1 MSTLP
6 ISSIAALTPQTA
18 SPTGSSSATQAS
30 SNLATQSTFLQLLVS
45 QIKNQDPLNPADPVQ
60 FLSQLTSY
68 SQLEQLMQINQE
80 LAPQATT
87 GNPADA
93 SSTNPVS

>member
-1 MSTLP
+1 MATSIVSPTQSLSDVTSST
-6 ISSIAALTPQTA
+6 STA
-18 SPTGSSSATQAS
+18 SKPTDSLTSE
-30 SNLATQSTFLQLLVS
+30 STFLQLLVS